1 VIIKEKEIFR
11 ILHFGDFEKM
21 VNPFIV
27 RVLAQ
32 VVSSLLKSAGSA
44 YKRVI
49 SGEFSPNISYKIKL
63 LCD

>member
-1 VIIKEKEIFR
+1 
-11 ILHFGDFEKM
+11 M

-32 VVSSLLKSAGSA
+32 VVTTLGKSALSA

-49 SGEFSPNISYKIKL
+49 SGNKPIIY
-63 LCD
+63 